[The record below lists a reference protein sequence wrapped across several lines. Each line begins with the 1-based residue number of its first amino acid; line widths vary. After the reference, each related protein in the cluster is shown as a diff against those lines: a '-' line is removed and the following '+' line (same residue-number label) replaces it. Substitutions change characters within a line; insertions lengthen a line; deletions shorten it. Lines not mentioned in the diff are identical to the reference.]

1 MTETSLDAKERTLGS
16 SLSPTKKPAQK
27 NGASERTRTSYPQ
40 FRKLLLYPDEL
51 RRRALIYNLTPSF
64 FQALIYPES
73 GFEFQRFSRPIQYR
87 HIRRRHACPLRCPNA

>member
-1 MTETSLDAKERTLGS
+1 MTETNLDAKGRTLGS
-16 SLSPTKKPAQK
+16 SLSPAKKSIK

-51 RRRALIYNLTPSF
+51 RRRALIYSVALIF

-73 GFEFQRFSRPIQYR
+73 GFEFQQFSQPIQYR